1 MDPLEYFDEEYQR
14 FNKSVSDINS
24 LIIQSRDNYFKIA
37 EVQKKL
43 NILFANN
50 ELSPDSVKSALTLLE
65 DLMRNSK
72 DLLSVVESSYNI
84 IDNLKNK

>member
-24 LIIQSRDNYFKIA
+24 LIIQSRDSYFKIA

-84 IDNLKNK
+84 IDNLKK

>member
-14 FNKSVSDINS
+14 FNNSISDINS
-24 LIIQSRDNYFKIA
+24 LILQSRDSYLKIA
-37 EVQKKL
+37 EVQKKI

-50 ELSPDSVKSALTLLE
+50 ELSPESIKGALTLLE
-65 DLMRNSK
+65 DLMHNSK

-84 IDNLKNK
+84 INNLRK